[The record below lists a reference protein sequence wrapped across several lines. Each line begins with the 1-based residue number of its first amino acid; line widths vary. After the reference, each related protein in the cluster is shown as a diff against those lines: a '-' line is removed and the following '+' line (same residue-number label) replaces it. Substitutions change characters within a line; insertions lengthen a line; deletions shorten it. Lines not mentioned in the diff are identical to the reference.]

1 MDPEKSNK
9 RKLTGTGLWRILFGT
24 VLAAFTLY
32 AVLDTFVI
40 PRKMQTGAGS
50 LNLSMFET
58 AAPASSAAPVS
69 SAVPASTAAPAS
81 SAAPVSSAVPASTV
95 AAATSATA
103 AAAATP
109 EPTALPDSDPQE
121 DIVIEYKEYYQ
132 DGTAIYV
139 ADVRLSSAQYLRTA
153 FARDTYGRNVT
164 AYTSSI
170 AAAHNALLAI
180 NGDYYGAQERGYV
193 IRNGVIYRS
202 TRSSADVLCVY
213 TDGTM
218 KVVDPKE
225 YTAEQLLADG
235 VWQAFSFGPGLVV
248 DGEISVSVKDEV
260 SRAMNSNPRTAIGMI
275 EPNHFIFVVA
285 DGRTWSSAGLS
296 LYELAEFMQSLG
308 AVTAY
313 NLDGGG
319 SSTMYY
325 NGAVVNNPTSGGR
338 TSKER
343 AVSDIIYIGS

>member
-1 MDPEKSNK
+1 METDKIMDSDKQNK
-9 RKLTGTGLWRILFGT
+9 HKLTRTGLWRILFGS
-24 VLAAFTLY
+24 VLTAFTLY

-40 PRKMQTGAGS
+40 PRNMQTGADTI
-50 LNLSMFET
+50 NLSMFET
-58 AAPASSAAPVS
+58 AAPD
-69 SAVPASTAAPAS
+69 STAAS
-81 SAAPVSSAVPASTV
+81 DAAIS
-95 AAATSATA
+95 ATS
-103 AAAATP
+103 
-109 EPTALPDSDPQE
+109 EPSGLLSSEPQSGDPDGSEVE
-121 DIVIEYKEYYQ
+121 DIIIEYKEYYQ
-132 DGTAIYV
+132 NGTAIYV
-139 ADVRLSSAQYLRTA
+139 ADVRLSSVQYLRTA
-153 FARDTYGRNVT
+153 FAKDTYGRNVT

-218 KVVDPKE
+218 KVVDPKS
-225 YTAEQLLADG
+225 YTAEELLAAG

-248 DGEISVSVKDEV
+248 DGEIAVGVNTEVKI
-260 SRAMNSNPRTAIGMI
+260 AMNSNPRTAIGMI

-285 DGRTWSSAGLS
+285 DGRSMSSAGLS
-296 LYELAEFMQSLG
+296 LYELAKFMQSLG

-325 NGAVVNNPTSGGR
+325 QGEVVNNPTSGGR